1 MARFEGRREDAE
13 MMQVLRGKSRRR
25 RTDFDGF
32 SDIGAA
38 SQLDFST
45 NNHHDLW
52 LKLDESHKLFTTSL
66 HPH

>member
-38 SQLDFST
+38 SQVMVAEQGAPL
-45 NNHHDLW
+45 LQ
-52 LKLDESHKLFTTSL
+52 L
-66 HPH
+66 